1 MHETADRRDRCLIL
15 RGNGFI
21 RCGIK
26 DVLSA
31 FHIPLEA
38 WNALKTFYTK
48 TDEAIASPNRESQQL
63 LLVTAAEARLDQQCN
78 FL

>member
-48 TDEAIASPNRESQQL
+48 TDEAIASPKESQQL

>member
-48 TDEAIASPNRESQQL
+48 TDEAIASPK
-63 LLVTAAEARLDQQCN
+63 LVQIKQRSRYGSASSTQ
-78 FL
+78 